1 MSKKFY
7 VSVTVEVNFEVD
19 AETAAE
25 AEAEGW
31 NYENYMAHAE
41 VFSVDVED
49 ITSEFDEDEEEGE

>member
-1 MSKKFY
+1 MSKKYY

-19 AETAAE
+19 ADSAAE

-41 VFSVDVED
+41 VGSIDVED
-49 ITSEFDEDEEEGE
+49 ITSEFDEEEEGE